1 MNLDSVGLE
10 LEADIFNEQSDIRAF
25 VATNL
30 SGQVDGESDSI
41 VVIAFRY
48 VTRIRLS
55 GMLFPLLSQQ
65 VSFNTHY
72 PPPFIN

>member
-25 VATNL
+25 VGSNL

-41 VVIAFRY
+41 IVVAFRY
-48 VTRIRLS
+48 VRRIRLS
-55 GMLFPLLSQQ
+55 GII
-65 VSFNTHY
+65 
-72 PPPFIN
+72 PFTQPILH

>member
-25 VATNL
+25 VGTNL

-48 VTRIRLS
+48 VTRI
-55 GMLFPLLSQQ
+55 
-65 VSFNTHY
+65 
-72 PPPFIN
+72 